1 MGLERERWGR
11 GVREHEAKPPS
22 TEKHCI
28 RIMSMKRRKSRALS
42 LVEIKED
49 HPSKNKQA
57 YLFTGCYSKGV
68 SHHYL

>member
-1 MGLERERWGR
+1 M
-11 GVREHEAKPPS
+11 REHEAKPPS

-28 RIMSMKRRKSRALS
+28 RIMSMRRRKSRALS

-57 YLFTGCYSKGV
+57 IHSQVAIARESATSLVTGSG
-68 SHHYL
+68 